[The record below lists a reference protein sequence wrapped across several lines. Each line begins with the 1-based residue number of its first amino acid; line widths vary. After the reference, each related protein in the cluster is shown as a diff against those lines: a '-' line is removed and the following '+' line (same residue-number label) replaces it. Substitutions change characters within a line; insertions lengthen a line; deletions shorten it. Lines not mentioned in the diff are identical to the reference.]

1 MRLLSFIAVFLIV
14 AAASLPQASAQSSPD
29 VFEAETFSLE
39 NGLQVVVIPQR
50 RVPVVTHILFYKA
63 GGADEERGQSG
74 IAHFFE
80 HLMFKATKNHEAGA
94 FEAAVKAVGGSQ
106 NAFTTSDFTA
116 YFEQVPPS
124 ALKDMMAFEA
134 DRMRNLVLSDDAIE
148 TERRVVMEERLMRVD
163 NDPSGILREAVGANL
178 FHNHPYGTPVIGW
191 MHEIEKLT
199 KEQLQTFYDRY
210 YRPNNAVLVVAG
222 DVDAETVRKLAEE
235 TYGKLERGPDLPP
248 RIRPMEPDLKVE
260 QVVILRDPRVTL
272 PSFSRNW
279 FGPAPFGENE
289 QDADALVLL
298 STILGGGERS
308 RLHQEL
314 VVKRQIASS
323 AGAWTSMNLRDYS
336 QMGVY
341 ASPIDPDKLREVQQA
356 VDKEIEKMASE
367 NVSEHEL
374 ETAKKVLASQLI
386 FSWERQMSRALEVGT
401 TLMVGG
407 TLDDVAS
414 IRERIDAVTADQ
426 IREAA
431 QRYLS
436 VRRSV
441 AGYLLPVDA
450 EDPA

>member
-1 MRLLSFIAVFLIV
+1 
-14 AAASLPQASAQSSPD
+14 
-29 VFEAETFSLE
+29 
-39 NGLQVVVIPQR
+39 
-50 RVPVVTHILFYKA
+50 
-63 GGADEERGQSG
+63 
-74 IAHFFE
+74 
-80 HLMFKATKNHEAGA
+80 
-94 FEAAVKAVGGSQ
+94 
-106 NAFTTSDFTA
+106 
-116 YFEQVPPS
+116 
-124 ALKDMMAFEA
+124 
-134 DRMRNLVLSDDAIE
+134 
-148 TERRVVMEERLMRVD
+148 
-163 NDPSGILREAVGANL
+163 
-178 FHNHPYGTPVIGW
+178 
-191 MHEIEKLT
+191 
-199 KEQLQTFYDRY
+199 
-210 YRPNNAVLVVAG
+210 
-222 DVDAETVRKLAEE
+222 
-235 TYGKLERGPDLPP
+235 
-248 RIRPMEPDLKVE
+248 
-260 QVVILRDPRVTL
+260 
-272 PSFSRNW
+272 
-279 FGPAPFGENE
+279 
-289 QDADALVLL
+289 VLL

>member
-1 MRLLSFIAVFLIV
+1 MRLFSLFTAFLFL
-14 AAASLPQASAQSSPD
+14 AAASLQASAQSASGA
-29 VFEAETFSLE
+29 FEAETFSLE

-50 RVPVVTHILFYKA
+50 RVPVVTHVLFYKA
-63 GGADEERGQSG
+63 GAADEERGQSG

-80 HLMFKATKNHEAGA
+80 HLMFKATTTHESGE
-94 FEAAVKAVGGSQ
+94 FEAAVKAVGGSM

-124 ALKDMMAFEA
+124 ALGEMMAFEA

-163 NDPSGILREAVGANL
+163 NNPSGMLREAVGASL

-191 MHEIEKLT
+191 MHEIKDLT
-199 KEQLQTFYDRY
+199 KQQLQAFYDRY

-222 DVDAETVRKLAEE
+222 DVDTETVRKLAEE

-248 RIRPMEPDLKVE
+248 RVRPMEPEHKVE
-260 QVVILRDPRVTL
+260 QASILRDARVTL

-279 FGPAPFGENE
+279 FGPAPFGEDQE
-289 QDADALVLL
+289 DVDALLVL

-308 RLHQEL
+308 RLYQEL
-314 VVKRQIASS
+314 VVKKQIASA
-323 AGAWTSMNLRDYS
+323 AGAWTSTSMRDYS
-336 QMGVY
+336 QIGVY
-341 ASPIDPDKLREVQQA
+341 ASPISPDKLREVEQA
-356 VDKEIEKMASE
+356 VDAEIKKMAVE
-367 NVSEHEL
+367 NVSDHEL

-386 FSWERQMSRALEVGT
+386 LGWERQMSRALEAGT
-401 TLMVGG
+401 TLMLGG
-407 TLDDVAS
+407 TLEDVAS
-414 IRERIDAVTADQ
+414 IRERIDAVTADN
-426 IREAA
+426 IREVA

-436 VRRSV
+436 IHRSV
-441 AGYLLPVDA
+441 AGYLLPMDA